1 MPGTAHAGGTPAY
14 GQRARRP
21 QLSICVC
28 ESIHARRLLL
38 EPSRDRILLRAQ
50 NIFFTLAPK
59 TDPTQQRASAILKAV
74 RAIKRGTFVSY
85 GEVARRAGLPGRA
98 RLVGTVLRES
108 GDMSRLPWHRVTGA
122 GGRIA
127 FPAGSRSAREQI
139 RRLAREGVQ
148 ARGNR
153 VVQKPSAASART
165 LDALLWKL

>member
-1 MPGTAHAGGTPAY
+1 MTG
-14 GQRARRP
+14 
-21 QLSICVC
+21 S
-28 ESIHARRLLL
+28 
-38 EPSRDRILLRAQ
+38 
-50 NIFFTLAPK
+50 N
-59 TDPTQQRASAILKAV
+59 QQRAAAIIKAV
-74 RAIKRGTFVSY
+74 RGIKRGTFASY

-108 GDMSRLPWHRVTGA
+108 GDDVRLPWHRVTGA

-139 RRLAREGVQ
+139 RRLEREGVK

-165 LDALLWKL
+165 LDALLWKV

>member
-1 MPGTAHAGGTPAY
+1 MAKQVQDSAR
-14 GQRARRP
+14 QR
-21 QLSICVC
+21 
-28 ESIHARRLLL
+28 
-38 EPSRDRILLRAQ
+38 
-50 NIFFTLAPK
+50 T
-59 TDPTQQRASAILKAV
+59 SAILKAV
-74 RAIKRGTFVSY
+74 RAIKRGTFASY

-108 GDMSRLPWHRVTGA
+108 GDAGRLPWHRVTGA

-127 FPAGSRSAREQI
+127 FPAGSRAAREQV
-139 RRLAREGVQ
+139 RRLEREGVQ